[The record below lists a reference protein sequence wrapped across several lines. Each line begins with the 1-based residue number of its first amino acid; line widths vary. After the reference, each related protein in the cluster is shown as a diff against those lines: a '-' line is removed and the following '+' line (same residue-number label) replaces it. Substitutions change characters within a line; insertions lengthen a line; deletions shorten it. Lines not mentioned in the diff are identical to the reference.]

1 MGAKGGGGGGKSTN
15 GTSGIPAEW
24 RKMVQSLKEIV
35 NNCTDQEIYAT
46 LRECNMDPDEAV
58 NRLLTQDPFHEVKSK
73 REKKK
78 ENKDPIDSR
87 SRGPNIPSS
96 RTSKGGTDRCAGRS
110 SLNQFGSSETGLL
123 HSKPVYKKEN
133 GASDHAGSSSASGQ
147 SGNQSFYQFPSHS
160 NNVATENK
168 LSGLG
173 AGDGAIS
180 SSQSSFGFQSAWLGA
195 QGQVSMA
202 DIVKMGKPQGK
213 SSSVQ
218 NTSLQGA
225 SSHNSVPF
233 QSTPSLPNFHSAQH
247 RASTVSEAHS
257 GPGIMSQQAS
267 LNDEWPSIEP
277 PQAVGIPSTVE
288 SPAVLE
294 LHSSPAN
301 LSLDSPNQHIH
312 QDKVQVVESGSVDN
326 IDVNHAAHASILGSN
341 IPEDNSGSTSVSDS
355 NLYDD
360 MSSYLPHRHVIE
372 HNEAEDGV
380 SSMSANFQQLSLQK
394 EDQDSPPEEDNPS
407 VVIPHHLQLHTPDC
421 FHLSFGSFGSGTNAS
436 FSGSGAFPNSN
447 VEEPS
452 APADVSSVGHSEAR
466 NSEYYED
473 DGTNSDGNLIHRTSA
488 SGGYYETPTTQAE
501 VKQESSEN
509 TQANLYAF
517 PSSSPGFSYE
527 SNQPSEIPFI
537 QNSSEMQ
544 NLERAML
551 AYTNTLSN
559 NMLLASTSQ
568 TVREDPPYSPFPD
581 TQSVPKYS
589 NVASSITGPSMS
601 MPEVLRT
608 SSITTSQPTPQSN
621 VAAGPTVPQHLA
633 VHPYS
638 QPTLP
643 LGHFANMIGY
653 PFLPQSYTYMPSGFQ
668 QAFAGNST
676 YHQALAAVLPQYK
689 NSISVSSLPQS
700 AAIASG
706 YGFGSS
712 TSIPGGNFPLNP
724 PTAPA
729 GSSIGYE
736 DAISSQYKESNHLL
750 SLQQNENP
758 AMWIH
763 GPGSRTMSAVPA
775 SAYYGLQGQN
785 QQSSGFRQAQQPS
798 QQYGA
803 LGYPNFYHSQAGIS
817 LDGQQQTLRDA
828 SLGGSQGQQ
837 PKQSQQIW
845 QNSY

>member
-1 MGAKGGGGGGKSTN
+1 MGAKGGGGKSTN
-15 GTSGIPAEW
+15 GASGIPAEW

-58 NRLLTQDPFHEVKSK
+58 NRLITQDPFHEVKSK

-78 ENKDPIDSR
+78 ENKDPVDSR

-96 RTSKGGTDRCAGRS
+96 RTSKGGPDRYAGRS
-110 SLNQFGSSETGLL
+110 SLNQFGSSETGVL

-133 GASDHAGSSSASGQ
+133 GANDHAGSSSASGQ
-147 SGNQSFYQFPSHS
+147 SGNHSNYQFPSHS
-160 NNVATENK
+160 NNVVTENK
-168 LSGLG
+168 LSGIG

-180 SSQSSFGFQSAWLGA
+180 SSQSSFGYQSAWLGA

-218 NTSLQGA
+218 NASLQGA

-233 QSTPSLPNFHSAQH
+233 QSTLPLQNFHSAQH
-247 RASTVSEAHS
+247 QASSVSEAHS
-257 GPGIMSQQAS
+257 GPGITSQQVS
-267 LNDEWPSIEP
+267 LNDEWPTIEP
-277 PQAVGIPSTVE
+277 PQAVGISNTIE

-294 LHSSPAN
+294 LHSNPAS
-301 LSLDSPNQHIH
+301 LSLDSDNQHKH
-312 QDKVQVVESGSVDN
+312 QDKVQVVESGLVDN
-326 IDVNHAAHASILGSN
+326 IEANHAADASILGRST
-341 IPEDNSGSTSVSDS
+341 PEDNSGGTSVSDS

-372 HNEAEDGV
+372 HNEAEDGA
-380 SSMSANFQQLSLQK
+380 SSMPANFQQLSLQK
-394 EDQDSPPEEDNPS
+394 EDESSPPEEDNPS

-421 FHLSFGSFGSGTNAS
+421 FHLSFGSFGTGTNAA
-436 FSGSGAFPNSN
+436 FSGSGVFPNRPPNSN
-447 VEEPS
+447 VEES
-452 APADVSSVGHSEAR
+452 SVSSVGHSEAR

-473 DGTNSDGNLIHRTSA
+473 DGTNSDGNLIHRTNA
-488 SGGYYETPTTQAE
+488 SGGYYEPPTTQAE

-509 TQANLYAF
+509 AQANLYAF
-517 PSSSPGFSYE
+517 PSSSPAFSYE

-537 QNSSEMQ
+537 QSSSEMQ

-601 MPEVLRT
+601 MSEVLRT
-608 SSITTSQPTPQSN
+608 NSITTSQPTPQSN
-621 VAAGPTVPQHLA
+621 VVAGPAPPQHLA

-643 LGHFANMIGY
+643 LGPFANMISY

-676 YHQALAAVLPQYK
+676 YHQALAAALPQYK

-775 SAYYGLQGQN
+775 SAYYSLQGQN

-798 QQYGA
+798 QQFGA

>member
-1 MGAKGGGGGGKSTN
+1 MGAKGGGKSTN

-35 NNCTDQEIYAT
+35 GNCTDQEIYAT

-87 SRGPNIPSS
+87 SRGPSIPPN
-96 RTSKGGTDRCAGRS
+96 RMNKGSTDRYAGR
-110 SLNQFGSSETGLL
+110 ETGVL

-133 GASDHAGSSSASGQ
+133 GDHAGSSSASGQ
-147 SGNQSFYQFPSHS
+147 SGSHSYYQFPSHS
-160 NNVATENK
+160 NNAATENK
-168 LSGLG
+168 LAGLG
-173 AGDGAIS
+173 VGDGAIS
-180 SSQSSFGFQSAWLGA
+180 SSQSTFGYQSTWMGA

-225 SSHNSVPF
+225 SSLNSIPF
-233 QSTPSLPNFHSAQH
+233 QSAPSHQNFHSAQH
-247 RASTVSEAHS
+247 QASTVSEVHS
-257 GPGIMSQQAS
+257 GPGIVSQQTS
-267 LNDEWPSIEP
+267 LDDEWPSIEP
-277 PQAVGIPSTVE
+277 PQPVSISSTIE

-294 LHSSPAN
+294 LHSNPAN
-301 LSLDSPNQHIH
+301 VSLDAASQHIH
-312 QDKVQVVESGSVDN
+312 QDKVQVVEGGSVDT
-326 IDVNHAAHASILGSN
+326 IDANHAAHASILGRN
-341 IPEDNSGSTSVSDS
+341 IQEDNSGGTSVSDN
-355 NLYDD
+355 NLYED
-360 MSSYLPHRHVIE
+360 MSSYLPHRHAIE
-372 HNEAEDGV
+372 HDEAEDGG
-380 SSMSANFQQLSLQK
+380 SSLSANFQQLSIQK
-394 EDQDSPPEEDNPS
+394 EDQGSPPEEDNPS

-421 FHLSFGSFGSGTNAS
+421 FHLSFGSFGSGTNAT
-436 FSGSGAFPNSN
+436 FSGSAGFSNEPQNSN
-447 VEEPS
+447 VEEIS
-452 APADVSSVGHSEAR
+452 VPADVSSVGHSEAR

-473 DGTNSDGNLIHRTSA
+473 GGTNSDGNLIHRTSA
-488 SGGYYETPTTQAE
+488 SGGYYETPATQAE
-501 VKQESSEN
+501 VKKESSES
-509 TQANLYAF
+509 TQASLYAF
-517 PSSSPGFSYE
+517 PSSSPAFSYE
-527 SNQPSEIPFI
+527 NNQPSEIPFI

-551 AYTNTLSN
+551 AYTNNLSN

-589 NVASSITGPSMS
+589 NVASSITGPSMA

-608 SSITTSQPTPQSN
+608 SSISTSQPTPQSN
-621 VAAGPTVPQHLA
+621 VAAGPALPQHLA

-643 LGHFANMIGY
+643 VGHYTNMISY

-712 TSIPGGNFPLNP
+712 ISIPGGNFPLNP

-775 SAYYGLQGQN
+775 SAYYNLQGQN
-785 QQSSGFRQAQQPS
+785 QQSSGFRQGQQPS
-798 QQYGA
+798 QQFGA
-803 LGYPNFYHSQAGIS
+803 LGYPNFYHSQAGMS